1 MPYELNTF
9 RQILQGN
16 WSPLYFPLDL
26 AEQTAWYDHL
36 SEVPT
41 FATKQG
47 HVQFE
52 QSDTIPPRIHSL
64 RVRLLDQHSL
74 PTFVE
79 QDHTVHPYEGADGEA
94 LLSLVLE
101 HLSLTRAAVI
111 EWYHWQD
118 ERAQVHL
125 ELYVQ
130 YSLDT
135 LSPEER
141 RYHFYQCLLAEQ
153 VASAQE
159 RMVAYVHGTASPKK
173 VRKYVQDHQKDLLT
187 YASQVLHYLDEE
199 QSHLYTRSDEYTLP
213 DVYKLIFLSLEEL
226 IDYLEQQFVRYLDPA
241 APVPHHHQVVYASRL
256 VPQWQTLEAKLRT
269 LPISEALVA
278 LLQEA
283 FVAVQQL
290 PARQATPEPLRYY
303 GQLLQSLEAF
313 AAQDK
318 PTEEALVAA
327 LFRINFNYLGFV
339 TWFADQIQDRLASCV
354 TAEERLPT
362 LFYYRKFCKQL
373 PVDTSLSYQPAQ
385 PSVREQAL
393 VWINEEIAYQQEVG
407 EVPEATSK
415 EPLPR
420 IKTNL
425 SVPELSLLIR
435 ALFEVEAFVN
445 QKEKAHVYRH
455 FSRIFDSVEKEDIS
469 YNTLR
474 NSQYRPD
481 PHTVVSLK
489 EKVIAMMNFLNSL

>member
-9 RQILQGN
+9 RQILRGN
-16 WSPLYFPLDL
+16 WSPLYFPLDP
-26 AEQTAWYDHL
+26 AEQTTWYDQHL
-36 SEVPT
+36 SVVPT

-52 QSDTIPPRIHSL
+52 RSDATPSPISSL

-74 PTFVE
+74 PAFVE

-94 LLSLVLE
+94 LLSHVLE
-101 HLSLTRAAVI
+101 HLSLTLGAVV

-130 YSLDT
+130 YPLDT

-141 RYHFYQCLLAEQ
+141 RYHFYRCLLAEQ
-153 VASAQE
+153 VTTVQE
-159 RMVAYVHGTASPKK
+159 QMVAYVHGTASPKK

-226 IDYLEQQFVRYLDPA
+226 MDFLQQQLAQYLDTE
-241 APVPHHHQVVYASRL
+241 APLPYHHQVVYASRL
-256 VPQWQTLEAKLRT
+256 VQQLQMVQEKLQT

-290 PARQATPEPLRYY
+290 PARQATQEPLRYY
-303 GQLLQSLEAF
+303 GQLLQTLEAF

-339 TWFADQIQDRLASCV
+339 AWFTDQIQDRLTSV
-354 TAEERLPT
+354 NVQERLPT

-373 PVDTSLSYQPAQ
+373 PVGSSLSYQPAQ

-415 EPLPR
+415 ELLPR

-481 PHTVVSLK
+481 RHTVVSLK